1 MTPLSSLIGLALL
14 LLLAGCTQAPPPPPP
29 PLPPC
34 STEPLI
40 PVAADQVSWQPS
52 SLLNVVDAQYID
64 SLAHNQV
71 VVTQGSYEAGQLL
84 LANCNDGLLRRIAG
98 VSQVSV
104 QGLRKIYLQT
114 ETAGLE
120 QAIERGRAEFQF
132 GELPLEAETT
142 TSAWP
147 GVTAVGGKV
156 NFKNVTWS
164 PQPGVKITLN
174 GYIAQTFNPQFGL
187 RIEQQTLQEFT
198 ARLAGNLTANLQ
210 ASISANSAALLP
222 AVGSEKTLATFA
234 IRRAFLLGG
243 VPVVVVV
250 EPKVVVGA
258 EANLGA
264 GLTAQASITPSLA
277 MMVGIEY
284 RNRAWNSLF
293 QPPSFA
299 LKPALEVIGAAGS
312 TARVYSRIDFDLKFY
327 GLLGPRL
334 SAEPY
339 LGLTLRAEPASS
351 SLRAGLL
358 SSVGVQAGFSVLGQ
372 NLAVAYSGPSQ
383 DVGQGYSCTLE
394 GCQSE

>member
-1 MTPLSSLIGLALL
+1 MTPPSSLVGLALV

-29 PLPPC
+29 PPAC
-34 STEPLI
+34 HTETLI

-52 SLLNVVDAQYID
+52 SLLQIIDAQYID
-64 SLAHNQV
+64 SLANNQV
-71 VVTQGSYEAGQLL
+71 VVTQGSYQAGQLL

-114 ETAGLE
+114 EMATLE
-120 QAIERGRAEFQF
+120 QAIEGGSAEFQF

-198 ARLAGNLTANLQ
+198 ARLAGTLSAQLQ
-210 ASISANSAALLP
+210 ANFSASSAALLP
-222 AVGSEKTLATFA
+222 GVGSEKTLATFA

-264 GLTAQASITPSLA
+264 GLSAQAGINPSLA
-277 MMVGIEY
+277 MMVGLEY

-299 LKPALEVIGAAGS
+299 LKPALEVTGAAGS
-312 TARVYSRIDFDLKFY
+312 NARIYSRIDFDLKFY

-339 LGLTLRAEPASS
+339 LGLTLRAQPASS
-351 SLRAGLL
+351 SLRAGLS
-358 SSVGVQAGFSVLGQ
+358 SSVGVQAGFNVLGQ
-372 NLAVAYSGPSQ
+372 HLAVAYTGPSQ